1 MNSNGLV
8 RFSPGELP
16 LQRLCGQVKVLLFI
30 VFTVLIIATF
40 DFRILLAVTVISAA
54 ALVSLKPNWKLVG
67 ALMAVALGLNCVN
80 LVLFY
85 LFNPQIGSEFVGHV
99 SCVAVAD
106 FCGDA
111 HAACRR
117 VQPHRNAV

>member
-67 ALMAVALGLNCVN
+67 ALISIPSVQKKMKGQMNQ
-80 LVLFY
+80 Y
-85 LFNPQIGSEFVGHV
+85 IIGPYQKVVEN
-99 SCVAVAD
+99 
-106 FCGDA
+106 
-111 HAACRR
+111 AAKTE
-117 VQPHRNAV
+117 VH

>member
-67 ALMAVALGLNCVN
+67 ALMAVALGLNYVN

-85 LFNPQIGSEFVGHV
+85 LFNPQIGS
-99 SCVAVAD
+99 
-106 FCGDA
+106 
-111 HAACRR
+111 
-117 VQPHRNAV
+117 